1 LNNFL
6 LCSILNDIKLK
17 RALFLQ
23 SFLDLMR
30 YQNRD
35 RRIQRQGIAA
45 RVPTGLRTREV
56 IGAKWTEIDLQVK
69 PGLFRSGLRW
79 SEFIGATTEIGPEL
93 VGRHGVG
100 AASKVKRQ
108 P

>member
-1 LNNFL
+1 
-6 LCSILNDIKLK
+6 
-17 RALFLQ
+17 
-23 SFLDLMR
+23 MR

-69 PGLFRSGLRW
+69 PGLFRPSVSRTAKTGPSPIGYRW
-79 SEFIGATTEIGPEL
+79 
-93 VGRHGVG
+93 RR
-100 AASKVKRQ
+100 KW
-108 P
+108 